1 MIEVIKKVVCYLGNV
16 GRQEDMRDSVLQFT
30 MNIFTGS
37 RTQEP
42 ESGKNLKLLTTW

>member
-1 MIEVIKKVVCYLGNV
+1 MIQMIEEPQEGVTSNV

-37 RTQEP
+37 RTQES
-42 ESGKNLKLLTTW
+42 ESGKKT